1 MKPAA
6 LTSSKVAA
14 TTGGLFQ
21 SPSVCVAS
29 RVFPRFH
36 PGFKAATKADA
47 EIGVKVP
54 VHVFTLDVEAAEE
67 LFITGELVALF
78 LMVVGGDELILTDVV
93 RVVLVLTLDATA
105 KDTALALFA
114 VPVAHCQ

>member
-14 TTGGLFQ
+14 TTGGLLQ

-36 PGFKAATKADA
+36 PGFKADTKADA
-47 EIGVKVP
+47 EMGVKVP
-54 VHVFTLDVEAAEE
+54 VHVFPLGAEAAEE
-67 LFITGELVALF
+67 LDMMDKLVALF
-78 LMVVGGDELILTDVV
+78 LMVVEGDALVLTDVV
-93 RVVLVLTLDATA
+93 RVVLVFTLNATA
-105 KDTALALFA
+105 EDTALAVVV
-114 VPVAHCQ
+114 VPVTHCQ

>member
-14 TTGGLFQ
+14 TTGGLLQ

-47 EIGVKVP
+47 EMGVKVS
-54 VHVFTLDVEAAEE
+54 VHVFPLGAEAAEE
-67 LFITGELVALF
+67 LDMMDKLVALF
-78 LMVVGGDELILTDVV
+78 LMVVEGDERVLTDLV
-93 RVVLVLTLDATA
+93 RVVLVFTLDATA
-105 KDTALALFA
+105 ALAVAA
-114 VPVAHCQ
+114 VPVTHCQ

>member
-14 TTGGLFQ
+14 TTGGFFQ
-21 SPSVCVAS
+21 SPSVGVAS

-67 LFITGELVALF
+67 LFITDELVS
-78 LMVVGGDELILTDVV
+78 TDVV
-93 RVVLVLTLDATA
+93 GIVLVLTLDATV
-105 KDTALALFA
+105 FCSR
-114 VPVAHCQ
+114 VAINPRAAIFLIVKTMLTRNY

>member
-14 TTGGLFQ
+14 TTSGLFQ
-21 SPSVCVAS
+21 SPSVSIAS

-47 EIGVKVP
+47 EMGVKVP
-54 VHVFTLDVEAAEE
+54 VHVFPLDAEAAEE
-67 LFITGELVALF
+67 LDMTDELV
-78 LMVVGGDELILTDVV
+78 LTDVV

-105 KDTALALFA
+105 DTALAVVA
-114 VPVAHCQ
+114 VPVTHCQ